1 MTGRITDSMLTGAT
15 LNDLNSSLGALERSA
30 AELSSGKK
38 ILEPSDNPYG
48 ASHAIDLQ
56 SQLDGL
62 SSYAA
67 SVNDG
72 ISWTQ
77 AASGAMSNIGTVVQ
91 RVRELVLEASNGT
104 NNATDLANIS
114 TEVGQLTETIKQ
126 DANTQ
131 FAGQYVF
138 SGTQTSTAPYAQGE
152 GAGDEFKGNNE
163 TVARLFG
170 PNATVVVNTNLNS
183 VLGSGPESKDGK
195 LLDVLRTIQQ
205 HLGEATPE
213 SRATLATGDL
223 KALDTSLDGLSQLQS
238 QAGSATDQ
246 LKTAASRIEA
256 LQGSIE
262 RGLSSTIDTDVART
276 TIEYSNQQA
285 AYEAALRAGANIVQE
300 SLLNF
305 LR

>member
-1 MTGRITDSMLTGAT
+1 MTGRITDAMLTGAT
-15 LNDLNSSLGALERSA
+15 LNDLNSSLGSLERSA
-30 AELSSGKK
+30 AELSSGKT

-62 SSYAA
+62 SSYAS
-67 SVNDG
+67 SVQDG

-77 AASGAMSNIGTVVQ
+77 AASGAMSNIATVVQ

-104 NNATDLANIS
+104 NNAGDLANIS
-114 TEVGQLTETIKQ
+114 TEIGQLTETIKQ

-131 FAGQYVF
+131 FAGQFVF
-138 SGTQTSTAPYAQGE
+138 SGTQTSTPPWAQGE
-152 GAGDEFKGNNE
+152 AGDEFKGNTE
-163 TVARLFG
+163 SIARLFG
-170 PNATVVVNTNLNS
+170 PNATVVVNTDLSS
-183 VLGSGPESKDGK
+183 VLGSGKESEDGK

-213 SRATLATGDL
+213 SRAKLSTKDL
-223 KALDTSLDGLSQLQS
+223 KALDASMDGLSELQS
-238 QAGSATDQ
+238 EVGSATNQ
-246 LKTAASRIEA
+246 LQAASSRIEA

-262 RGLSSTIDTDVART
+262 RGLSSTIGTDIAKT

-305 LR
+305 LH